1 MLSVIAQY
9 MIIIRNGLLCLDK
22 DTIIL
27 MDQELKINNRIGIFI
42 TMNPDY
48 EGRQQLP
55 ENLKML
61 LRPVSMMIP
70 NYQYICE
77 VSLYSQGFINSKELA
92 NKMIQLYQ
100 LASSQLSQCKHYD
113 FGMRDVKRVLT
124 QSAKLKQV

>member
-1 MLSVIAQY
+1 MYSGLIQKGAWACLDEFNRIDIEVLSVIAQY
-9 MIIIRNGLLCLDK
+9 MIIIRNGLLCVDK

-77 VSLYSQGFINSKELA
+77 VSLYS
-92 NKMIQLYQ
+92 
-100 LASSQLSQCKHYD
+100 
-113 FGMRDVKRVLT
+113 
-124 QSAKLKQV
+124 